1 MTLGIK
7 GPNIQVR
14 AYVDASYAIH
24 EDKKSHSGSLI
35 TLGYEVVYA
44 DSSKQKVVA
53 NSSIESEFAT
63 HETI

>member
-1 MTLGIK
+1 MSKLKRLFKYIYQTIDLTMTLGIK

-35 TLGYEVVYA
+35 TLEYGIVYA
-44 DSSKQKVVA
+44 DSSK
-53 NSSIESEFAT
+53 
-63 HETI
+63 